1 MVKPGETQR
10 LSDLVSITQLLDLN
24 LEILAS
30 ELIFIPI
37 TILCLNNSS
46 FNGQLNSL
54 GEEKGL
60 RTKVGR
66 CGNKNSEGK
75 HQEIWVDENQVKGL
89 GLKPRDVFPKWG
101 VGGSKL
107 YSRRD
112 KLHLKAMLEC
122 QELHWRKNFPSQAL
136 RLGPVHA
143 VIG

>member
-30 ELIFIPI
+30 ELTFIPI

-60 RTKVGR
+60 SLGGVAIKIRR
-66 CGNKNSEGK
+66 ES
-75 HQEIWVDENQVKGL
+75 VKRFGWM
-89 GLKPRDVFPKWG
+89 KPK
-101 VGGSKL
+101 
-107 YSRRD
+107 
-112 KLHLKAMLEC
+112 
-122 QELHWRKNFPSQAL
+122 
-136 RLGPVHA
+136 
-143 VIG
+143 